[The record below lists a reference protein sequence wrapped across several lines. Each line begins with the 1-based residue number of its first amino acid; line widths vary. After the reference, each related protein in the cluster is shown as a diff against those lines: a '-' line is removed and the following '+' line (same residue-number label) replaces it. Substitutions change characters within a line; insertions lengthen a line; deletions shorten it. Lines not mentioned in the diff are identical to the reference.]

1 MSICNLYIP
10 DRFIDSEVIY
20 TLSTEVIMII
30 KIRAKANESK
40 ISSNTLNHV
49 GWNVGWFFFSFVHFY
64 PTIMEY

>member
-49 GWNVGWFFFSFVHFY
+49 GWNVG
-64 PTIMEY
+64 